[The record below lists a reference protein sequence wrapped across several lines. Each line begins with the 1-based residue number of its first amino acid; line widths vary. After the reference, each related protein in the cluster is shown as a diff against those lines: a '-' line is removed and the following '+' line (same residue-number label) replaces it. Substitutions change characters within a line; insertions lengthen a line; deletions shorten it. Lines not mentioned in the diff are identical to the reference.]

1 MISSIEIKRNVDIWD
16 QVKARH
22 SAEFNG
28 ISYFHLGR
36 PKKKTSPKSRLFDD
50 VLGSFYFGQTKWN
63 ITSGIDESAYAFWWP
78 PAFKHQLPW
87 SQATLRD
94 AESTVHKSWCNLH
107 PMLTGY
113 TQWCF
118 LAVFLF
124 TDGFLDGFF
133 STLPFPRPIAEVEVD
148 PFPLPLP
155 SMSLRSWHDA
165 LSTFDP
171 CTTLR
176 VAKSQVVYLPD
187 AASSVL
193 MAS

>member
-1 MISSIEIKRNVDIWD
+1 MSWGLFIL
-16 QVKARH
+16 VKQSETLPVELMNQH
-22 SAEFNG
+22 M
-28 ISYFHLGR
+28 
-36 PKKKTSPKSRLFDD
+36 PFDD
-50 VLGSFYFGQTKWN
+50 LLLSN
-63 ITSGIDESAYAFWWP
+63 TSCHD
-78 PAFKHQLPW
+78 HRLH
-87 SQATLRD
+87 RD